1 MGFLGMTP
9 LKVYIR
15 RVLAS
20 NTVHTMKI
28 FLAKSEWFRGYD
40 TIDQV

>member
-9 LKVYIR
+9 PKVYIR

-20 NTVHTMKI
+20 NTHNET
-28 FLAKSEWFRGYD
+28 FPSEK
-40 TIDQV
+40 